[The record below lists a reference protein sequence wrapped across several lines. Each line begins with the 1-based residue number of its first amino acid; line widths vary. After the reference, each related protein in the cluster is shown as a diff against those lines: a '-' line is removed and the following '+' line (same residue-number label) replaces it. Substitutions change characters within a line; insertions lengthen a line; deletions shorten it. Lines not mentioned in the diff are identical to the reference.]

1 MRSASHRAHWP
12 RHKSSVSDYGTTADG
27 RAVHVYT
34 LTNAH
39 GMSVKVLDYGGTI
52 TEINAPD
59 RHGKTAN
66 VVLGLSDLKA
76 YEANGGLNT
85 LIGRYANRIKG
96 GFTIDG
102 KHYDLAGSP
111 RRRHAAFGAPVLQR
125 NGLGVAARSGSEPGG
140 RDAVAREP
148 RWRAGLSG

>member
-1 MRSASHRAHWP
+1 MVCLRSVLRRARWP
-12 RHKSSVSDYGTTADG
+12 RRKSAVSDYGTTADG
-27 RAVHVYT
+27 HAVHAYT

-52 TEINAPD
+52 AEINAPD
-59 RHGKTAN
+59 RRGKTAN
-66 VVLGLSDLKA
+66 VVMGLSDLKA

-102 KHYDLAGSP
+102 KHYDLAAEP
-111 RRRHAAFGAPVLQR
+111 ERRDTAFGAPVLQR
-125 NGLGVAARSGSEPGG
+125 DGLGVAARFAK
-140 RDAVAREP
+140 RAAR
-148 RWRAGLSG
+148 G